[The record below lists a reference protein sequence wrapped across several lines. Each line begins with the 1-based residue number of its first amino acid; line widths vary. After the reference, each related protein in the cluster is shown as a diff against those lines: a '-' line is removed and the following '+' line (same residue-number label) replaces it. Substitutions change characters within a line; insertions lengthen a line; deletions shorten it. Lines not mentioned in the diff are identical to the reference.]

1 MGKLRRVMRCY
12 HCGAVLQS
20 KNKNESGYIEKELLE
35 AENAEQLVLY
45 CRTCHDKMSVINAG
59 MLGQDVDDEILKV
72 LDDAV
77 ATDALILWVVD
88 LFNFNGTLNPD
99 VVKKVKNNKVTIIG
113 TKRDLF
119 SKKVKD
125 EDLKA
130 YLKERFNEVGIEP
143 YGIFLFGNEDNVVDD
158 EYIKTLNKAR
168 EGHDV
173 YLIGTTASGKTSLI
187 NRMLK
192 FFTNTISSL
201 LIQNS
206 RTNRTL
212 NSCTTLLRQSGLTFF
227 TKMTLTT

>member
-99 VVKKVKNNKVTIIG
+99 VVKKVFDVLVP
-113 TKRDLF
+113 R
-119 SKKVKD
+119 
-125 EDLKA
+125 
-130 YLKERFNEVGIEP
+130 YKERKGGYTQI
-143 YGIFLFGNEDNVVDD
+143 L
-158 EYIKTLNKAR
+158 KL
-168 EGHDV
+168 
-173 YLIGTTASGKTSLI
+173 GTRKGDSAEMAIVKLVI
-187 NRMLK
+187 
-192 FFTNTISSL
+192 
-201 LIQNS
+201 
-206 RTNRTL
+206 
-212 NSCTTLLRQSGLTFF
+212 
-227 TKMTLTT
+227 